1 MLVKLPHGGLI
12 KLRCPKRRPNGNL
25 YGFHEK
31 MLGRP
36 RGPVWTMNQRMDSQ
50 GALIVFK
57 FIGVSIYFPWKKVE
71 VLVAGQQLS
80 GLHGGCWEQQ
90 CPVRHDG
97 RPQQPGDLS
106 GVARGCASAEGDL
119 FHDENVCR
127 LFHELCSF
135 NMKHV
140 FFTTRKWRW
149 GVVNGSWSKN
159 IVKKDATMDKMT
171 PIHLEWT
178 RQSTS
183 SKFVAF
189 PAILP
194 CKNCKES
201 MPPCGELPQ
210 ETLQLRSGNQTWLE
224 NQLLIYHS
232 NIFKHIQTYSNI
244 FKHIQT
250 TYIYKTL
257 KLIKHQFPIETF
269 FFRSEIFQPC
279 CYVIFSTGSP
289 PWESRRIPVHRD
301 VDVGLGWCTLQ
312 VAQLVSTGGTGGT
325 LDTSR
330 IKKWWTVAQRTNAE
344 RDSPVNCS
352 NLQKR

>member
-36 RGPVWTMNQRMDSQ
+36 RGPVWTMKNQRMDSQ

-250 TYIYKTL
+250 YSNHIYIY
-257 KLIKHQFPIETF
+257 I
-269 FFRSEIFQPC
+269 
-279 CYVIFSTGSP
+279 
-289 PWESRRIPVHRD
+289 
-301 VDVGLGWCTLQ
+301 
-312 VAQLVSTGGTGGT
+312 
-325 LDTSR
+325 
-330 IKKWWTVAQRTNAE
+330 
-344 RDSPVNCS
+344 
-352 NLQKR
+352 